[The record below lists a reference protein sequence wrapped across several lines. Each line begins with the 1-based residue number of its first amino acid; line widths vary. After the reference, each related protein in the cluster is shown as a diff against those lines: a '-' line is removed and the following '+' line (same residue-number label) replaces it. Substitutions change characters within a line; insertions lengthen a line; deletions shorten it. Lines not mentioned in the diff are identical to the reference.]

1 MKPNRLTLTAFGPY
15 KGQETIDFTQ
25 FHEHRLFVISGP
37 TGAGKTTIFDA
48 ICYALYGSASGEDRD
63 DVRMLRS
70 HFADD
75 DTHTAVELDFQIGQ
89 RTFRVLRQ
97 MGHRKAGNKSETGS
111 RVELYDTTSGQV
123 VPAVDRFMVTD
134 VDRRIESLFG
144 LNKDQFSQIV
154 MLPQGEFRKLLTSE
168 TENKEEI
175 LRRIFRTELYQRLEG
190 RFHQKIRE
198 LKDAHKSSQLEL
210 DLHIRQIAALLPN
223 RAESLLI
230 QALEQ
235 EYRNVGQLAE
245 GLALEIDHYSDTLK
259 AEQGRRA
266 MVSKELSMQD
276 QSYYEAKALHD
287 RFTQL
292 EQKQSILEELQL
304 QQTNI
309 SLKEEQA
316 SRAEKAKHIHPYEQ
330 RWVEAVARKLHS
342 EQQVVGRLQLVD
354 AANQELQ
361 LAQQLYEQEAAKDEE
376 RKRIDRD
383 IHQLS
388 SLQPLVQ
395 SLQAKEGEV
404 ATLELQEKEL
414 SSQLIDLTT
423 KLTELNLQRLS
434 NQLQLKHME
443 SLTLDYSQKN
453 NDYMAIR
460 GQERL
465 AKDQLELSVQMKLA
479 LESEANAE
487 RAYQLRKTKYE
498 QLEQIWIEG
507 QASLL
512 AAHLHDGIACPVC
525 GSQEHPQK
533 AHSVEVLPSK
543 EQLQQEKEQ
552 LEHYEIIFNDAR
564 IQAAAGRS
572 QLASKQAELATVDLH
587 EQEWDVLHAQLKEQ
601 ADQLQAELEQMKKL
615 MEQRASLQQEMDII
629 EKDWEQAN
637 LGKDQLTTQYQS
649 TQLQYHTARSV
660 LLKEREQIPPEWSSP
675 AALEQ
680 RIVVRRS
687 HLESLEM
694 SWKQAQQRQQA
705 AQSKAAE
712 EASALK
718 QLQLHEQEASMYA
731 HEVGQQWEKQLDDSI
746 FKDREDY
753 LSAKLDELIL
763 NKLRHD
769 IDEFRKRWV
778 LITGQLVELENE
790 LKGKERADLQ
800 LLDQQRM
807 HTKQLVEAVDLSI
820 EQTTRY
826 HADATRL
833 QLAIGDSAESV
844 RQIELELEQFQ
855 DVYQAMKGDN
865 PLRISF
871 ERYILI
877 EFLEQILQA
886 ANERLSKLSNG
897 QFHLDRS
904 DRVEKHNRQSGLGLD
919 VHDSYTGQNRD
930 VKTLSGGEKF
940 NASLCLALG
949 MSDVIQ
955 ASQGGV
961 SIEMM
966 FIDEGFGSL
975 DEESLSK
982 AIDTMID
989 LQRSGRMIGVISH
1002 VRELKQAFPAS
1013 LEVRKTKE
1021 GHSRAEI
1028 IIQ

>member
-1 MKPNRLTLTAFGPY
+1 VDKPYP
-15 KGQETIDFTQ
+15 
-25 FHEHRLFVISGP
+25 
-37 TGAGKTTIFDA
+37 
-48 ICYALYGSASGEDRD
+48 
-63 DVRMLRS
+63 
-70 HFADD
+70 
-75 DTHTAVELDFQIGQ
+75 
-89 RTFRVLRQ
+89 
-97 MGHRKAGNKSETGS
+97 
-111 RVELYDTTSGQV
+111 
-123 VPAVDRFMVTD
+123 
-134 VDRRIESLFG
+134 
-144 LNKDQFSQIV
+144 
-154 MLPQGEFRKLLTSE
+154 RKLLTSE

-190 RFHQKIRE
+190 RFHQRIRE
-198 LKDAHKSSQLEL
+198 LKEAHRSNQQEL

-223 RAESLLI
+223 RAESLLM

-235 EYRNVGQLAE
+235 EYRNVGQLSH
-245 GLALEIDHYSDTLK
+245 GLALEIAHYSDTLK
-259 AEQGRRA
+259 AEQERRA
-266 MVSKELSMQD
+266 ILGKELTMQD
-276 QSYYEAKALHD
+276 QLYYEAKALND
-287 RFTQL
+287 RFIQL
-292 EQKQSILEELQL
+292 ELKQATLEELQL
-304 QQTNI
+304 QQSNI

-316 SRAEKAKHIHPYEQ
+316 SRAEKATQLHPHEQ
-330 RWVEAVARKLHS
+330 RWVEAVARKLQS
-342 EQQVVGRLQLVD
+342 EQQVVVRLQLVD
-354 AANQELQ
+354 SANQELQ
-361 LAQQLYEQEAAKDEE
+361 LSQQLYEQEAAKEEE

-388 SLQPLVQ
+388 LLQPLVQ
-395 SLQAKEGEV
+395 SIQAKENEV
-404 ATLELQEKEL
+404 AALELQEKEL
-414 SSQLIDLTT
+414 SSQLADLTT
-423 KLTELNLQRLS
+423 KLTELNLQRQS

-443 SLTLDYSQKN
+443 SLSLEYAQKN
-453 NDYMAIR
+453 DDYLAIR
-460 GQERL
+460 SQERL
-465 AKDQLELSVQMKLA
+465 VKDRLELSVLMKLA

-487 RAYQLRKTKYE
+487 RAYQLRKSRYE
-498 QLEQIWIEG
+498 QLERIWIEG

-512 AAHLHDGIACPVC
+512 AAHLHDGVACPVC
-525 GSQEHPQK
+525 GSQEHPLK
-533 AHSVEVLPSK
+533 AHSAEVLPSK

-552 LEHYEIIFNDAR
+552 LQQYEVIFNDAR

-572 QLASKQAELATVDLH
+572 QLESKQAELATIDLH
-587 EQEWDVLHAQLKEQ
+587 EQEWDSLHAQLKEQ
-601 ADQLQAELEQMKKL
+601 ADQLQAELEQLKKL
-615 MEQRASLQQEMDII
+615 MEQRVTIQIEMDII
-629 EKDWEQAN
+629 EKDWERAN
-637 LGKDQLTTQYQS
+637 LGKDQLAEQHQL

-660 LLKEREQIPPEWSSP
+660 LHNEREQIPPEWSSP
-675 AALEQ
+675 AALGQ
-680 RIVVRRS
+680 RILERRS

-731 HEVGQQWEKQLDDSI
+731 HEAAQHWEKELGNSI
-746 FKDREDY
+746 FMNRDDY
-753 LSAKLDELIL
+753 LSAKLDELTY
-763 NKLRHD
+763 NKLRQN

-790 LKGKERADLQ
+790 LMGKERADLQ
-800 LLDQQRM
+800 LLEQQRM
-807 HTKQLVEAVDLSI
+807 HTKQLVEGVDLSI
-820 EQTTRY
+820 EQAARY
-826 HADATRL
+826 HTDATRL

-844 RQIELELEQFQ
+844 KQTELKLEQFQ
-855 DVYQAMKGDN
+855 DVYQAMKDDN

-1021 GHSRAEI
+1021 GHSRTEI